1 MKLELDSMATIAEH
15 VVENDRGHERHR
27 ATVMEARN
35 GSEDYWF
42 VFSTAD
48 RLEAVIPF
56 DWVDFKTRPTDDTAI
71 MSIEFYRTTPGRM
84 TRKVKA
90 GQVEGG
96 RADWSDGIIGALE
109 DIRDGGV

>member
-1 MKLELDSMATIAEH
+1 MATIAEH
-15 VVENDRGHERHR
+15 TVENDRGYDRHR
-27 ATVMEARN
+27 ASIMEARN

-42 VFSTAD
+42 VFNTAE

-56 DWVDFKTRPTDDTAI
+56 DWVDFRTRPSDEDTI
-71 MSIEFYRTTPGRM
+71 MTIEFYRTSGGRM

-96 RADWSDGIIGALE
+96 RADWGDEIVDALE
-109 DIRDGGV
+109 SIRDGGV